1 MTPSPSQ
8 NAGVEIP
15 VMAIF
20 APDDPASDF
29 ARLQRV
35 CPADANQE
43 CQQQGTKSQLQR
55 RRENIRNS
63 SSTGRPVRMDVPR
76 SHETGR

>member
-15 VMAIF
+15 EWPLF

-35 CPADANQE
+35 AQRDANQE
-43 CQQQGTKSQLQR
+43 CQQQGTKSQFQR
-55 RRENIRNS
+55 AGKNIRNS
-63 SSTGRPVRMDVPR
+63 SSTGRPVRMDVPG
-76 SHETGR
+76 HPETGR